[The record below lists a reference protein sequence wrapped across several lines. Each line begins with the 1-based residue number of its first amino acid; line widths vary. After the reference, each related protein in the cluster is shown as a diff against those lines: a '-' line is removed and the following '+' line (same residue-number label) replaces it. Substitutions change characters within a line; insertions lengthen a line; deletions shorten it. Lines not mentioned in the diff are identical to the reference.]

1 MRPIQV
7 LLGLRLKGQTREGAR
22 FPFRCARLLYP
33 WPGSASIP
41 ACRRGLC
48 AGLSPA
54 GTGRRTSPET
64 IAVDLCAAVLSVGY
78 RSVASRGAAPCLLLW
93 SLAPT
98 DPVIVRLCCR
108 ACLFW
113 FPPLPIRKNSASLH
127 SCIGFSAWNQGRTR
141 LGSTLANELQESC
154 STAVGRSVCPCWNV
168 PA

>member
-54 GTGRRTSPET
+54 GSWSPH
-64 IAVDLCAAVLSVGY
+64 V
-78 RSVASRGAAPCLLLW
+78 SRDDCG
-93 SLAPT
+93 
-98 DPVIVRLCCR
+98 
-108 ACLFW
+108 
-113 FPPLPIRKNSASLH
+113 
-127 SCIGFSAWNQGRTR
+127 
-141 LGSTLANELQESC
+141 
-154 STAVGRSVCPCWNV
+154 
-168 PA
+168 